1 MCTSRSRRRRA
12 RDLLIPGREFTFGQF
27 IAAQAAGDA
36 QVLAEHGRP
45 VLQLH
50 LTDHDSGLAQS
61 PRPSAPQTSTESTA

>member
-1 MCTSRSRRRRA
+1 MPGMLRDFSRNWLTGGLH
-12 RDLLIPGREFTFGQF
+12 LLIGV

-50 LTDHDSGLAQS
+50 LTDHDSGLAQVAAAL
-61 PRPSAPQTSTESTA
+61 SAPQTSTESTA